1 MDITAALA
9 PKSDQLDAIELVQP
23 RTFTVDTGS
32 RVGQR
37 DGRAVVEIRLVDLDR
52 VWRPSKGM
60 LDVIAACWGLDS
72 SKWVGHRV
80 TLYNDREV
88 KFGPDKVGGTRI
100 SHISEIDGP
109 RNLQIRGAGS
119 SGRKQMWHVEPL
131 PPLEP
136 ARDWAAEIA
145 LAGTDTDALRVLGNA
160 AIAASAG
167 PDIIGRIRA
176 AVTAASEGQA

>member
-9 PKSDQLDAIELVQP
+9 PKSDQLDAIELVEP

-72 SKWVGHRV
+72 SKWAGHRV

-109 RNLQIRGAGS
+109 RKLQIRGAGS
-119 SGRKQMWHVEPL
+119 SGRKQTWHVEPL
-131 PPLEP
+131 P
-136 ARDWAAEIA
+136 AIVQHDWAAETE
-145 LAGTDTDALRVLGNA
+145 LAGNDVDALKALWTAAKNA
-160 AIAASAG
+160 GAG
-167 PDIIGRIRA
+167 ADALGRIEA
-176 AVTAASEGQA
+176 AGKKAQETA

>member
-9 PKSDQLDAIELVQP
+9 PKSDQLDAIELVEP

-72 SKWVGHRV
+72 SKWEGHRV

-109 RNLQIRGAGS
+109 RKLQIRGAGS

-131 PPLEP
+131 PAIVP
-136 ARDWAAEIA
+136 RGWAADTA
-145 LAGTDTDALRVLGNA
+145 LAGNDVDALKALWTAAKTAGAGADVLGRIEA
-160 AIAASAG
+160 AGKKA
-167 PDIIGRIRA
+167 RE
-176 AVTAASEGQA
+176 TA

>member
-9 PKSDQLDAIELVQP
+9 PKSDQLDAIELVEP

-32 RVGQR
+32 QVGQR

-72 SKWVGHRV
+72 SKWAGHRV

-131 PPLEP
+131 P
-136 ARDWAAEIA
+136 AIVQRDWLTE
-145 LAGTDTDALRVLGNA
+145 LADAGNDVDLLFGLG
-160 AIAASAG
+160 
-167 PDIIGRIRA
+167 
-176 AVTAASEGQA
+176 TAAKAAGASQQIRDTIRDAWNKAKEGQA

>member
-9 PKSDQLDAIELVQP
+9 PKSDQLDAIELVEP

-131 PPLEP
+131 P
-136 ARDWAAEIA
+136 AIVQRDWAAETA
-145 LAGTDTDALRVLGNA
+145 LAGNDVDTLKALW
-160 AIAASAG
+160 
-167 PDIIGRIRA
+167 
-176 AVTAASEGQA
+176 TAAKNQGAGADVLVRIEAAGKKASEAAG